1 MIRLSRNRA
10 SDVSRSAGH
19 NVKHVAIMVLR
30 RARRTPELLL
40 LPPTLIAVGIILLP
54 IGYTAWLS
62 TRRADLSSADPWTSA
77 GGQNYTDQL
86 TDPTVHDALVRTLFF
101 GSVTVAL
108 CLLAALIA
116 ALVIRERFLGRSL
129 LLVIVLIPWAIPPAV
144 NGIFWKYIF
153 SPDFGL
159 LNAVLFKVGFIT
171 QYQTWLIDSST
182 QALTFAA
189 VGESWKFTPF
199 IALILLVAL
208 ESIPASIYR
217 AAQID
222 GATRLRRFWHIT
234 LPGIRRTLLL
244 AGIFQALF
252 TLQTF
257 DLIFVL
263 TRGGPGFDTT
273 TLNFLVYR
281 EAFEFL
287 SLGRAS
293 ALGILLAAFA
303 LILAGFAALAVRAG
317 RGTRP
322 PAVAT
327 A

>member
-1 MIRLSRNRA
+1 MKRA
-10 SDVSRSAGH
+10 AT
-19 NVKHVAIMVLR
+19 AVLR
-30 RARRTPELLL
+30 RMRRAPELLL
-40 LPPTLIAVGIILLP
+40 LPPTLIVIGIILLP

-62 TRRADLSSADPWTSA
+62 TRRADLSSADPWRSA

-86 TDPTVHDALVRTLFF
+86 SDSNVHDALFRTLFF

-108 CLLAALIA
+108 CLFAALIT
-116 ALVIRERFLGRSL
+116 ALVIRERFFGRGL

-159 LNAVLFKVGFIT
+159 LNAVLFKIGIID
-171 QYQTWLIDSST
+171 QYQTWLAGSST

-189 VGESWKFTPF
+189 IGESWKFTPF

-208 ESIPASIYR
+208 ESIPTSVYR
-217 AAQID
+217 AAKID
-222 GATRLRRFWHIT
+222 GATRLRSFWHIT
-234 LPGIRRTLLL
+234 LPSIRRTLLL
-244 AGIFQALF
+244 AGIFQGLF

-303 LILAGFAALAVRAG
+303 LILAGIAALTVRAG
-317 RGTRP
+317 RATR
-322 PAVAT
+322 ATDEVA

>member
-1 MIRLSRNRA
+1 M
-10 SDVSRSAGH
+10 
-19 NVKHVAIMVLR
+19 
-30 RARRTPELLL
+30 
-40 LPPTLIAVGIILLP
+40 
-54 IGYTAWLS
+54 
-62 TRRADLSSADPWTSA
+62 
-77 GGQNYTDQL
+77 
-86 TDPTVHDALVRTLFF
+86 HDALVRTLFF
-101 GSVTVAL
+101 GSVTVAI
-108 CLLAALIA
+108 CLLVALVS
-116 ALVIRERFLGRSL
+116 ALVIRERFFGRGL

-144 NGIFWKYIF
+144 NGIFWKYIL

-159 LNAVLFKVGFIT
+159 LNAVLFKIGIID
-171 QYQTWLIDSST
+171 QYQTWLADSST

-189 VGESWKFTPF
+189 IGESWKFTPF

-208 ESIPASIYR
+208 ESIPTSVYR

-234 LPGIRRTLLL
+234 LPSVRRTLLL

-293 ALGILLAAFA
+293 ALGIILAAFA
-303 LILAGFAALAVRAG
+303 LILAGIAALTIRAG
-317 RGTRP
+317 RATRMP
-322 PAVAT
+322 REAA

>member
-1 MIRLSRNRA
+1 M
-10 SDVSRSAGH
+10 
-19 NVKHVAIMVLR
+19 R
-30 RARRTPELLL
+30 RAPELLL
-40 LPPTLIAVGIILLP
+40 LPPTLIVIGIILLP

-62 TRRADLSSADPWTSA
+62 TRRADLSSADPWRSA

-86 TDPTVHDALVRTLFF
+86 SDSNVHDALFRTLFF

-108 CLLAALIA
+108 CLFAALIT
-116 ALVIRERFLGRSL
+116 ALVIRERFFGRGL

-159 LNAVLFKVGFIT
+159 LNAVLFKIGIID
-171 QYQTWLIDSST
+171 QYQTWLAGSST

-189 VGESWKFTPF
+189 IGESWKFTPF

-208 ESIPASIYR
+208 ESIPTSVYR
-217 AAQID
+217 AAKID
-222 GATRLRRFWHIT
+222 GATRLRSFWHIT
-234 LPGIRRTLLL
+234 LPSIRRTLLL
-244 AGIFQALF
+244 AGIFQGLF

-303 LILAGFAALAVRAG
+303 LILAGIAALTVRAG
-317 RGTRP
+317 RATR
-322 PAVAT
+322 ATDEVA